1 MCFDISSKYTWVIP
15 LKDKKCI
22 TITNSFQK
30 ILDESEHKPNK
41 ILLNKGCEFYN
52 GSIKSWLEEKGMERY
67 STHNERKPVVAEI
80 LLKP

>member
-22 TITNSFQK
+22 TITNSLQK
-30 ILDESEHKPNK
+30 ILDESGHKPNK
-41 ILLNKGCEFYN
+41 KMLNKACEFYN

-67 STHNERKPVVAEI
+67 STHNERKSV
-80 LLKP
+80 LLKFC